1 MYRTFAQLRE
11 GWTKNLA
18 LLFPGPGRLAVVRL
32 AEFSFVAAGGVVAL
46 TPALNSRHYLLIVA
60 GSASAALYLMFLK
73 RIRTAH
79 FGWASN
85 LLAIFGLPLFSY
97 LLWRSRLFHEKGTV
111 AWKGRLYATMGSSKE
126 AADARPAI
134 TPIR

>member
-1 MYRTFAQLRE
+1 
-11 GWTKNLA
+11 
-18 LLFPGPGRLAVVRL
+18 
-32 AEFSFVAAGGVVAL
+32 
-46 TPALNSRHYLLIVA
+46 
-60 GSASAALYLMFLK
+60 MFLK